1 MFLLTRSPID
11 AEALRRAVAGPANGA
26 VVLFFGDARE
36 ATAGRRVLEL
46 VYEAYEGMA
55 VGALRA
61 LGEELCASY
70 GLSAVACA
78 HRLGRVPVGETALAL
93 AVSAPHREAALAAVG
108 EFIRRLKQ
116 DVPIWK
122 QERFEDGAL
131 WVGSA
136 TDPQASQAAEHAAH
150 AARAGRVTTPGRSA

>member
-1 MFLLTRSPID
+1 MVLLTRAPID

-26 VVLFFGDARE
+26 VVLFYGEARE
-36 ATAGRRVLEL
+36 STAGRRVVEL

-55 VGALRA
+55 LAALRA
-61 LGEELCASY
+61 LGEEIRARH
-70 GLSAVACA
+70 GLSALACA
-78 HRLGRVPVGETALAL
+78 HRLGRVPVGESAMAL

-122 QERFEDGAL
+122 QERFEDGAV

-136 TDPQASQAAEHAAH
+136 SDPQATGP
-150 AARAGRVTTPGRSA
+150 RGRS

>member
-1 MFLLTRSPID
+1 MVLLTRSPID

-55 VGALRA
+55 LAALRA
-61 LGEELCASY
+61 LGEELRARH
-70 GLSAVACA
+70 GLSAVACT
-78 HRLGRVPVGETALAL
+78 HRLGRVPVGESAMVL

-108 EFIRRLKQ
+108 EFVRRLKQ
-116 DVPIWK
+116 EVPIWK
-122 QERFEDGAL
+122 QERFEDGAV

-136 TDPQASQAAEHAAH
+136 SDPQAAQDPAH
-150 AARAGRVTTPGRSA
+150 ATRAEPVSGPGGRT